1 MFGDWFRARSE
12 QSTCTL
18 PAGYSGAPRAI
29 NEGSSLDGELGRP
42 TFVSRGDFRRSLHSA
57 HVLTLPQSPNC
68 RTAGSAP
75 PKGQSFYSNLT
86 ARALCDFIPAGFKH
100 LNRGKPAADLQSR
113 GQHGKW
119 GRASVPLTHEASMP
133 TMPAPKV
140 TVQDRAAY
148 RGLSDVSCP
157 RHRLHIPKWARKG
170 HAPQTAFRGDSADNS
185 TAGSA
190 HPCGSAIDG
199 AEADDDNPH
208 ILGPAVT
215 GDNHVLADYLSNISG
230 GQGIREIRPVEPGSS
245 SSPVIF
251 TKVQK
256 RPLGLNV
263 NSSPALKNLETIE
276 KLVEPWGGHLIELYL
291 RKVNPCLPLLD
302 GSSFRAQYMN
312 ARHRISPALLANLYA
327 QSLTY
332 WKYDPVLSR
341 ERCPDARFVWNLA
354 IEASYSELHASA
366 GISTIKSL
374 LLDVGGRPTTSM
386 TGNGVRLSSALSL
399 CHSLGLNRNPL
410 PWDIPQAEKHLR
422 MKVWWSLLLHDRWSS
437 LTYGTPPHIRRSQ
450 YDVPLPIPEYLSD
463 WEQNSEA
470 NSVFIELMNLTDVLD
485 HCLEHV
491 YNIRAETQGPARNLE
506 LDLNKWVDSLTGDI
520 RKIIIRGS
528 NLDIPGASNLRLAYL
543 ATRLLLRRIDL
554 DRERQAPDA
563 NPEEMA
569 NRTMEARRTAEDIV
583 VLIQE
588 LGETQLGDFWL
599 PVAAFTFS
607 STVTFLIRCALETEQ
622 ASGLAQSASLRMAS
636 DFLESLRSHQKN
648 SGWDLADIC
657 LAQHSEVIEKLLNS
671 APPGEHPD
679 ADVEQHFIHDMA
691 FVDDM
696 FPSIWDT
703 LQSI

>member
-1 MFGDWFRARSE
+1 MESGDERPYRSHTKPACLPCRRRKSRCKIEPHTEACLMCRAHG
-12 QSTCTL
+12 TDCTF
-18 PAGYSGAPRAI
+18 PNGRAKATSHKRHSAETAPRVPHPALRTPVACPL
-29 NEGSSLDGELGRP
+29 NGPLAVSPHFSNSQSQNLDTPLSL
-42 TFVSRGDFRRSLHSA
+42 
-57 HVLTLPQSPNC
+57 
-68 RTAGSAP
+68 
-75 PKGQSFYSNLT
+75 
-86 ARALCDFIPAGFKH
+86 
-100 LNRGKPAADLQSR
+100 
-113 GQHGKW
+113 
-119 GRASVPLTHEASMP
+119 
-133 TMPAPKV
+133 
-140 TVQDRAAY
+140 
-148 RGLSDVSCP
+148 
-157 RHRLHIPKWARKG
+157 
-170 HAPQTAFRGDSADNS
+170 
-185 TAGSA
+185 
-190 HPCGSAIDG
+190 
-199 AEADDDNPH
+199 EADDDNPH

-256 RPLGLNV
+256 RPLGLTV
-263 NSSPALKNLETIE
+263 NFSPAMKNLETIE
-276 KLVEPWGGHLIELYL
+276 KLIEPWGPHLIELYL
-291 RKVNPCLPLLD
+291 KKVNPCLPLLD
-302 GSSFRAQYMN
+302 ESSFRAQYMN
-312 ARHRISPALLANLYA
+312 TKHRISPALLANLYA

-332 WKYDPVLSR
+332 WRHDPVLSR
-341 ERCPDARFVWNLA
+341 ERCPDSRFVWNLA

-422 MKVWWSLLLHDRWSS
+422 MKVWWSVLIHDRWSS

-463 WEQNSEA
+463 WEYNRAA

-491 YNIRAETQGPARNLE
+491 YNIRIESQSPTRNLE
-506 LDLNKWVDSLTGDI
+506 LDLNKWVDSLTGEI

-543 ATRLLLRRIDL
+543 ATRLLLRRTDL
-554 DRERQAPDA
+554 DRERQAQDP
-563 NPEEMA
+563 NPEAMA

-583 VLIQE
+583 VLVQE
-588 LGETQLGDFWL
+588 LGEAQLGDFWL

-622 ASGLAQSASLRMAS
+622 GAGLAECGSLRMAS
-636 DFLESLRSHQKN
+636 DFLDSLRSHQRN

-657 LAQHSEVIEKLLNS
+657 LAQHSEVIERLLNS
-671 APPGEHPD
+671 SPPVVNSETN
-679 ADVEQHFIHDMA
+679 AEQHFVHDMA

>member
-1 MFGDWFRARSE
+1 MESGDERPYRSHTKPACLPCRRRKSRCKIEPHTEACLMCRAHGTDCTFPNGRAKATSHKRH
-12 QSTCTL
+12 STET
-18 PAGYSGAPRAI
+18 APRVPHPALRTPVAGPS
-29 NEGSSLDGELGRP
+29 NGLLAVSPHFSNSQSQNLDTPLSL
-42 TFVSRGDFRRSLHSA
+42 
-57 HVLTLPQSPNC
+57 
-68 RTAGSAP
+68 
-75 PKGQSFYSNLT
+75 
-86 ARALCDFIPAGFKH
+86 
-100 LNRGKPAADLQSR
+100 
-113 GQHGKW
+113 
-119 GRASVPLTHEASMP
+119 
-133 TMPAPKV
+133 
-140 TVQDRAAY
+140 
-148 RGLSDVSCP
+148 
-157 RHRLHIPKWARKG
+157 
-170 HAPQTAFRGDSADNS
+170 
-185 TAGSA
+185 
-190 HPCGSAIDG
+190 
-199 AEADDDNPH
+199 EADDDNPH

-256 RPLGLNV
+256 RPLGLTV
-263 NSSPALKNLETIE
+263 NCSPAMKNLETIE
-276 KLVEPWGGHLIELYL
+276 KLIEPWGPHLIELYL
-291 RKVNPCLPLLD
+291 KKVNPCLPLLD
-302 GSSFRAQYMN
+302 ETSFRAQYMN
-312 ARHRISPALLANLYA
+312 TKHRISPALLANLYA

-332 WKYDPVLSR
+332 WRHDPVLSR
-341 ERCPDARFVWNLA
+341 ERCPDSRFVWNLA

-422 MKVWWSLLLHDRWSS
+422 MKVWWSVLIHDRWSS

-463 WEQNSEA
+463 WEYNRAA

-491 YNIRAETQGPARNLE
+491 YNIRIESQTPTRNLE
-506 LDLNKWVDSLTGDI
+506 LDLNKWVDSLTGEI

-554 DRERQAPDA
+554 DKERQAQDP
-563 NPEEMA
+563 NPEAMA

-583 VLIQE
+583 VLVQE
-588 LGETQLGDFWL
+588 LEEAQLGDFWL

-607 STVTFLIRCALETEQ
+607 STVTFLIRCALEKEQGAGLTE
-622 ASGLAQSASLRMAS
+622 SGSLRMAS
-636 DFLESLRSHQKN
+636 DFLDSLRSHQRN

-657 LAQHSEVIEKLLNS
+657 LAQHSEVVERLLNS
-671 APPGEHPD
+671 SPPVINSETN
-679 ADVEQHFIHDMA
+679 AEQHFVHDMA